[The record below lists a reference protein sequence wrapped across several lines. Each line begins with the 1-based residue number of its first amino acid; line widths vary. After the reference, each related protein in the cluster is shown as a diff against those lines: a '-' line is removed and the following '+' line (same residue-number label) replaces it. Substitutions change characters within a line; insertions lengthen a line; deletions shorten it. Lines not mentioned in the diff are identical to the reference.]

1 MLYPTRGVFHY
12 PKRMARI
19 EENVGASAVEL
30 TTTNLQEIEEAA
42 SKIQIQG
49 ARYPEALE
57 ARTGL

>member
-1 MLYPTRGVFHY
+1 
-12 PKRMARI
+12 MARI